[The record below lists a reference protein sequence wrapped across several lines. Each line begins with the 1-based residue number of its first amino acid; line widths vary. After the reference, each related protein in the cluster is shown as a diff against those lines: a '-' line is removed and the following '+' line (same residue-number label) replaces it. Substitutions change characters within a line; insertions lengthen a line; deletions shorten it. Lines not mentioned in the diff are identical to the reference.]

1 MHKHTY
7 QRPYCVRSCC
17 LQTIV
22 CDLCARSNE
31 HVWPVQGI
39 LGYLKE
45 KDRLLFISANRL
57 FQVVHSKIKTTPTN
71 ARTILSDLWT
81 NHSNSFGKRFNS
93 NLSLA
98 VKYQQDIWD
107 AVLKKDYTNTM
118 FTNYY
123 SRNSLFILSHLNYW
137 GLIYMH
143 KCKECTRVLKYY
155 WNRICHLA
163 LQCPQTSFMRF
174 ECTVELWIVHLQIL
188 LATTKVRTH
197 VFDIH
202 WLLNLSINRV
212 VFHVVDTKCTNCVP
226 VGGVWPLIQDV
237 NVSFSPC
244 NWQRCLL

>member
-1 MHKHTY
+1 MHKYLNKHTY

-17 LQTIV
+17 LQTIL

-39 LGYLKE
+39 LGYFKE

-81 NHSNSFGKRFNS
+81 NHSISFGKRFNS

-98 VKYQQDIWD
+98 VKYQQGIWD

-123 SRNSLFILSHLNYW
+123 SRNYLYTFAFKILGPYLY
-137 GLIYMH
+137 
-143 KCKECTRVLKYY
+143 
-155 WNRICHLA
+155 A
-163 LQCPQTSFMRF
+163 
-174 ECTVELWIVHLQIL
+174 
-188 LATTKVRTH
+188 
-197 VFDIH
+197 
-202 WLLNLSINRV
+202 
-212 VFHVVDTKCTNCVP
+212 
-226 VGGVWPLIQDV
+226 
-237 NVSFSPC
+237 
-244 NWQRCLL
+244 